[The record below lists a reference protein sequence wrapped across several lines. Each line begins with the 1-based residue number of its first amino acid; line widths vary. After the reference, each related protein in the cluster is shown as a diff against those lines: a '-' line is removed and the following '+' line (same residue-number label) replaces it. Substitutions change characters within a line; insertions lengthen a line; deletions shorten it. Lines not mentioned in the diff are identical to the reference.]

1 MTLLSGRHTGL
12 EHHVAQ
18 GGLHHFPLQLVGV
31 RVMVFITTAGFPNL
45 FALVILGST
54 VMCSNLWAGYSGSSH
69 LEASDHHLRTLY
81 LNYFRDAL
89 SWDSP
94 FLKPVSADLSEQ
106 SSAFIHLSYAFL
118 VDPPSWNTSLPLS
131 YKVCAHFFKI
141 TVLSIYPNG

>member
-18 GGLHHFPLQLVGV
+18 GGLHHFPLQLVDVSHGV
-31 RVMVFITTAGFPNL
+31 YHHSRLPQSFC
-45 FALVILGST
+45 LGYPGLH
-54 VMCSNLWAGYSGSSH
+54 SNVQWSMSGVLWLLPSGSFWPS
-69 LEASDHHLRTLY
+69 LE
-81 LNYFRDAL
+81 DAL

-106 SSAFIHLSYAFL
+106 SSPFIHLSYAFL

-131 YKVCAHFFKI
+131 YKVCAHFFKLLCFQF
-141 TVLSIYPNG
+141 TPMDNRFLK